1 MTEPSPAA
9 RYQTLDVER
18 DPGDPRILR
27 VWLSRPDRLNAI
39 SPRMLREVGDFF
51 SSLEQDYE
59 TRVVVLAGRGRSF
72 SAGADRKPPLPGEA
86 LPEPQS
92 DRERRWVAQAGRRA
106 CQAIENAEVVTI
118 ASVHG
123 HAVGGAC
130 CFALSCDFRVCA
142 EAAFF
147 RVPEVDLGVPLTW
160 AAVPRLIHE
169 VGAARAREILLL
181 CDDIPGPKA
190 LAWGMAHRCVPA
202 AEIDA
207 CTNELA
213 TRLAG
218 KPEMAVY
225 MTKTQL
231 RGYARRA
238 SMGDVTESDSDII
251 DVALRS
257 ESGSGRFAMDGRRA
271 QGQER
276 TDETKR

>member
-1 MTEPSPAA
+1 MPDFT
-9 RYQTLDVER
+9 TLDVER
-18 DPGDPRILR
+18 DGSDPRILR

-39 SPRMLREVGDFF
+39 SPRMLLEIGDLF
-51 SSLEQDYE
+51 SSLERDYE
-59 TRVVVLAGRGRSF
+59 TRVVVLGGRGRSF

-106 CQAIENAEVVTI
+106 CQAIEDCEAVTI
-118 ASVHG
+118 ARVHG

-130 CFALSCDFRVCA
+130 CFALSCDFRVCSDD
-142 EAAFF
+142 AFF

-160 AAVPRLIHE
+160 GAVPRLIHE

-181 CDDIPGPKA
+181 CEDIPGPKA
-190 LAWGMAHRCVPA
+190 LHWGMAHRCVPA
-202 AEIDA
+202 ADLEA
-207 CTNELA
+207 CADDLA

-238 SMGDVTESDSDII
+238 SLGDVTESDADLI
-251 DVALRS
+251 DVAMRS
-257 ESGSGRFAMDGRRA
+257 ESGQGLFAMRKK
-271 QGQER
+271 Q
-276 TDETKR
+276 